1 MNLKLY
7 TSVVKR
13 VKLKVKKFLGIILTS
28 AEVTD
33 EKLVGGPHPEEG

>member
-7 TSVVKR
+7 TSVAKR
-13 VKLKVKKFLGIILTS
+13 VKLKVKKFWGIILTS